1 MASMARRSP
10 PADLGGAELSRS
22 RATPEKWEPGWLRLA
37 YKATCRRELA
47 QLAVKHLAPV
57 LSQCHPRPPKTSS
70 DRGEGPV
77 QDYEG
82 PVQD

>member
-1 MASMARRSP
+1 MASVARRSP

-57 LSQCHPRPPKTSS
+57 LPRCHARARNASS
-70 DRGEGPV
+70 DHGEAPV
-77 QDYEG
+77 QD
-82 PVQD
+82 